1 MLTLPKRGLKGRML
15 TPSLHLNRGT
25 QKSLASDCLRKQR
38 LLNLMIVHSLELLDQ
53 PISEEE
59 KSSFLGSAKILME
72 DLLEDLARCP
82 IWYQPMLL

>member
-1 MLTLPKRGLKGRML
+1 
-15 TPSLHLNRGT
+15 
-25 QKSLASDCLRKQR
+25 
-38 LLNLMIVHSLELLDQ
+38 MIVHSLELLDQ